1 MKSKNVFIVSCAI
14 VLFIVI
20 VVSSLIIFNES
31 YRVVAK
37 TLSGK
42 PQSFV
47 EIYKGPRMIYKFAPV
62 VPESIGYPRPL
73 IFEKAQRI
81 GRYFVTSW
89 GETGADYFG
98 SHPVVIGCST
108 DKCAAVNVYN
118 DDLSGNASIK
128 DYSWTRK
135 DFFVTNYFDPSERI
149 KTILTQAVEV
159 IADNYIVLSFYADE
173 LPHAADHKYVRIKIP
188 LLSNKNN

>member
-1 MKSKNVFIVSCAI
+1 MKSKNVFIISCAI

-20 VVSSLIIFNES
+20 AVSILIIFNES

-37 TLSGK
+37 TLSGQ

-89 GETGADYFG
+89 GETGADI
-98 SHPVVIGCST
+98 SAVIR
-108 DKCAAVNVYN
+108 
-118 DDLSGNASIK
+118 
-128 DYSWTRK
+128 W
-135 DFFVTNYFDPSERI
+135 
-149 KTILTQAVEV
+149 
-159 IADNYIVLSFYADE
+159 
-173 LPHAADHKYVRIKIP
+173 
-188 LLSNKNN
+188 